1 MSKNFWNKV
10 FKKKKWGEY
19 PSEHLV
25 RFVAKNYYQYK
36 NKKKIKVLEIGCGTG
51 ANIKYLCEQGFDVY
65 GLDYSNI
72 AIMRA
77 KKKLKKNKLSAN
89 LNCGNAN
96 NIKYP
101 NNFFDLI
108 IDIECLYYSSLK
120 DKDMILQEIHRTL
133 KSNKRALFF
142 SQFFSAKT
150 TSFIETA
157 KNSIKFINSNEIKN
171 FFCIFNKISYEIARR
186 TLSNRK
192 YIVEEFLIKCI
203 K

>member
-36 NKKKIKVLEIGCGTG
+36 NKKKIRVLEIGCGTG
-51 ANIKYLCEQGFDVY
+51 ANIKYLCEKGFDVY

-72 AIMRA
+72 AIIRA
-77 KKKLKKNKLSAN
+77 KKYLNKNKLSAN

-96 NIKYP
+96 NMEYP

-108 IDIECLYYSSLK
+108 IT
-120 DKDMILQEIHRTL
+120 DKIYLD
-133 KSNKRALFF
+133 K
-142 SQFFSAKT
+142 
-150 TSFIETA
+150 
-157 KNSIKFINSNEIKN
+157 
-171 FFCIFNKISYEIARR
+171 
-186 TLSNRK
+186 
-192 YIVEEFLIKCI
+192 
-203 K
+203 